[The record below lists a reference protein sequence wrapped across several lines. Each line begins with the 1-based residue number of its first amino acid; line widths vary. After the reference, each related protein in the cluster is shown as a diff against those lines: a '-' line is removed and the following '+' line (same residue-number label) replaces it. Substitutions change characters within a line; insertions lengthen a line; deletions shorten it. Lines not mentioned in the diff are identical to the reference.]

1 MLGMGPPRPGTQTY
15 SPAQQR
21 RTTTVAPM
29 DGPIDRYGSIARFY
43 DTVIEPINAPLARRA
58 RQMHPLGHG
67 ASVLDVGCGTG
78 IHLEE
83 FAKAGAACHGVDLSI
98 AMLTRAENRL
108 ADGAN
113 LLVASGLA
121 LPHRDRVFDLVLGS
135 LLLHELTPE
144 DRTQV
149 IAEMLRVVA
158 ADGRVLIID
167 YRVGRLRL
175 KGRAWRGITTA
186 IERLAGV
193 EHFRQWRCVPR
204 RGRSARSTPGR
215 REHRTGEGGGWRQP
229 RPVAHP
235 TLAGAVT
242 HPTCS

>member
-1 MLGMGPPRPGTQTY
+1 
-15 SPAQQR
+15 
-21 RTTTVAPM
+21 M

-58 RQMHPLGHG
+58 LQMHPLGHG

-83 FAKAGAACHGVDLSI
+83 FAKVGAACHGVDLSI
-98 AMLTRAENRL
+98 AMLTRAEDRL

-175 KGRAWRGITTA
+175 KGRAWRGITTG

-193 EHFRQWRCVPR
+193 EHFRQWRAYLDAGGLPAALPDD
-204 RGRSARSTPGR
+204 ARIEQEKVVAGGNLALWLIRP
-215 REHRTGEGGGWRQP
+215 GGGGD
-229 RPVAHP
+229 HP
-235 TLAGAVT
+235 TR
-242 HPTCS
+242 S